1 VYWNAF
7 ASAMARY
14 DELYRHGLPGHDE
27 LWELV
32 SDVRQSGNALSE
44 WCATRH
50 FFQLWNREYVDALAQ
65 VLRAAGF
72 RRILELG
79 AGRGILSRE
88 LPARL
93 EPGAEVLAVDDLV
106 WCRDRPDWQALVPV
120 WVHVMDYASA
130 LHELAP
136 DLVILPLP
144 PDTRQW
150 APLVRATSSVQS
162 YVMLGPE
169 AASAAAQP
177 PPGWT
182 AQRLPQ
188 VERYSVCCLDYGLGR
203 ASKCAL
209 FSRSGSHPMELL

>member
-1 VYWNAF
+1 
-7 ASAMARY
+7 MARY
-14 DELYRHGLPGHDE
+14 DELYRHGIPGHGE

-65 VLRAAGF
+65 VLRESGF

-79 AGRGILSRE
+79 AGRGILARE
-88 LPARL
+88 LRTRL
-93 EPGAEVLAVDDLV
+93 EPTAEVCAVDDLA
-106 WCRDRPDWQALVPV
+106 WCRDRPDRRALVPT
-120 WVHVMDYASA
+120 WVLVMDYADA
-130 LHELAP
+130 LRELAP

-144 PDTRQW
+144 PDTRDW
-150 APLVRATSSVQS
+150 TPLMRATDSVQA
-162 YVMLGPE
+162 YLMLGPG
-169 AASAAAQP
+169 AAAAAAQP
-177 PPGWT
+177 PSGWT
-182 AQRLPQ
+182 ARRLPQ

-209 FSRSGSHPMELL
+209 FERCSLRS

>member
-14 DELYRHGLPGHDE
+14 DELYRHGIPGHGE

-65 VLRAAGF
+65 VLRESGF

-79 AGRGILSRE
+79 AGRGILARE
-88 LPARL
+88 LRTRL
-93 EPGAEVLAVDDLV
+93 EPTAEVCAVDDLA
-106 WCRDRPDWQALVPV
+106 WCRDRPDRRALVPT
-120 WVHVMDYASA
+120 WVLVMDYADA
-130 LHELAP
+130 LRELAP

-144 PDTRQW
+144 PDTRDW
-150 APLVRATSSVQS
+150 TPLMRATDSVQA
-162 YVMLGPE
+162 YLMLGPG
-169 AASAAAQP
+169 AAAAAAQP
-177 PPGWT
+177 PSGWT
-182 AQRLPQ
+182 ARRLPQ

-209 FSRSGSHPMELL
+209 FERCSLRS